1 MHKITFDGNIS
12 ILKNGIRLV
21 TIKKNSQLAAL
32 HIGVKIGSL
41 YENNKEKGISH
52 FIEHMLFKGT
62 IKRSN
67 EEINQALEE
76 RGGEYNAY
84 TDYHSTVYSMTCL
97 QEEMESSLE
106 VLSDMILNSNFSSK
120 ELEVERGVILAEIR
134 TSKDDVEDFSFKRI
148 HELAF
153 RTSSVRY
160 DISGEEELVKNYT
173 REDLWNFYK
182 RYYVPNNCYV
192 TLVSSMEHQEAVTL
206 IEKYM
211 GDWKAEKLA
220 HPEIF
225 IENNIPGTHT
235 TYKKNIEQSTIVYAY
250 TFHNLDKREELAL
263 KILNHKLGE
272 SANALLFRRLRE
284 ERGLAYDVYSQTD
297 MSRAVKTL
305 YIYTAVEKNKV
316 KEAIETINTCIRD
329 IINKEVL
336 FDINTVNLM
345 KKVLKTAVVSILE
358 DSTDLSNY
366 VLHQVIDEESIY
378 EYMEDLEN
386 MESITSEEL
395 YKVAEKVFK
404 EPTIHILL
412 PKKEG

>member
-225 IENNIPGTHT
+225 IEDNIPGTHT

-316 KEAIETINTCIRD
+316 KEAIDTINTCIRD

>member
-21 TIKKNSQLAAL
+21 TIKKNTQLAAL

-62 IKRSN
+62 NKRSN

-192 TLVSSMEHQEAVTL
+192 TLVSSMGHQEAVTL

-211 GDWKAEKLA
+211 GDWKAEKLT

-225 IENNIPGTHT
+225 IEDNIPGTNT

-316 KEAIETINTCIRD
+316 KEAIDTINTCIRD